1 MSTATLETEVRLVRD
16 PSIDASIDIEQ
27 SETVAVLAEYDTVTA
42 VMIAADKVRKAGYSR
57 WDVHSPFPIHGIDPI
72 IGIKPT
78 ILPWIVLAGGTFGML
93 AGLFLTIYTMATEIE
108 SLGQFSG
115 YPYLISGKP
124 LLSLPAYIPPI
135 FELTILFS
143 AFGAVFGMLLL
154 NNLPML
160 YNPLFRNH
168 RFKRATDDRFF
179 VVIETADPK
188 FDEYET
194 VKLLRSTKPLAIE
207 RVED

>member
-1 MSTATLETEVRLVRD
+1 MSATLEQEVILTRD
-16 PSIDASIDIEQ
+16 PSIDASVDIDS
-27 SETVAVLAEYDTVTA
+27 SETVAVLAEYDTVDA
-42 VMIAADKVRKAGYSR
+42 VMAAADKVRKAGYSR

-72 IGIKPT
+72 VGIKPT
-78 ILPWIVLAGGTFGML
+78 ILPWIVLICGTTGML
-93 AGLFLTIYTMATEIE
+93 TGLFLTHYTMATEIKA
-108 SLGQFSG
+108 LGQFAG

-124 LLSLPAYIPPI
+124 LLSTPAYIPPI

-179 VVIETADPK
+179 VVIETSDPK
-188 FDEYET
+188 YEEAQT
-194 VKLLRSTKPLAIE
+194 VKLLRSTKPLALE